1 MNDKFSNSDRN
12 SDQSKYDN
20 IVYRSDMLRPVMK
33 QTELE
38 VHKIADQVWN
48 QNISAELIINDYY
61 LKSGVTEIADYET
74 AEKMI
79 DDMSSDELPV
89 TITEDDVQEVLEY
102 ADQNRP
108 LIEDIIEEDEELKS
122 IIFNE
127 NGGVRESELIKEKLE
142 NTNFNYYNIEFHS
155 NVDGFSI
162 SWSQNST
169 D

>member
-1 MNDKFSNSDRN
+1 MSDKFSNSARN
-12 SDQSKYDN
+12 SDHNRYDN
-20 IVYRSDMLRPVMK
+20 IVYRSNMLRPVMK
-33 QTELE
+33 RTELE
-38 VHKIADQVWN
+38 VHKIANQVWN
-48 QNISAELIINDYY
+48 QNISPELIVNDYY

-79 DDMSSDELPV
+79 DDMPIDELPV
-89 TITEDDVQEVLEY
+89 TITEDDIQEVLEY
-102 ADQNRP
+102 ADENRS
-108 LIEDIIEEDEELKS
+108 LIEDIIEEDEKLKS

-127 NGGVRESELIKEKLE
+127 NGGVRESKLIKEKLE

-162 SWSQNST
+162 SWRQNST